1 MMHKEI
7 VVRRKMHAIMLA
19 LLVMTVMLYV
29 QQGLKFIDFN
39 NNKIRIIFKIILSFV
54 ATLIIIKE
62 CINCN
67 VSYKYALIANKFIIN
82 KTFPKGEKT
91 LVSVKISDIVYIGKK
106 NNGIKKYN
114 AKLIGNYTFSRLITN
129 QCCCIYKIN
138 ETYYKFYFKP
148 SDYFIRRI
156 MKNTKNNYMQQDG
169 VDMEQVETQVN

>member
-29 QQGLKFIDFN
+29 QQGLKFVDFH
-39 NNKIRIIFKIILSFV
+39 NNKIRIICKVILSII

-62 CINCN
+62 CISCN

-91 LVSVKISDIVYIGKK
+91 LVSVKISDIVYIGKR
-106 NNGIKKYN
+106 NNSIKKYN

-129 QCCCIYKIN
+129 QYCCIYKMN
-138 ETYYKFYFKP
+138 EAYYKFYFKP
-148 SDYFIRRI
+148 SDCFIRRI
-156 MKNTKNNYMQQDG
+156 MQNPKYNYLQQD
-169 VDMEQVETQVN
+169 VVAMEEVETQVN